1 MAALAREPG
10 SIAERR
16 PGQGSGVFV
25 FQITTTAT
33 TGLERATTMQMGQND
48 SVVKSGRKTL
58 STRRPLRSLPVECEG
73 HNYRAT
79 AGWFDDGQLAEIFL
93 DTGKFG
99 TALQANADTAA
110 ILVSLLLQHDV
121 APDVILHS
129 ITRPIAIALRI
140 FMGETLCPR
149 NPCLPPSRSHGRCG
163 KTGG

>member
-99 TALQANADTAA
+99 NALQANADTAA
-110 ILVSLLLQHDV
+110 ILTNLLLQHGV
-121 APDVILHS
+121 SPDVILHS
-129 ITRPIAIALRI
+129 ISGPIAIALRL
-140 FMGETLCPR
+140 FMDEAP
-149 NPCLPPSRSHGRCG
+149 
-163 KTGG
+163 